1 MSESKTR
8 DPQKTSKGH
17 KMRIILRLCA
27 SVIALIP
34 IICYLIFLPMLPELL
49 PVKADSAGLLTVEVP
64 KVSIDMIVFTLQGLI
79 GVIVMYAV
87 KFLTDGFMKRT
98 FRNKNQI
105 YKTKNTMASLTLAIS
120 LLLSLSWFLTIVP
133 LLGR

>member
-1 MSESKTR
+1 MSESKSR
-8 DPQKTSKGH
+8 DTEETGRGH
-17 KMRIILRLCA
+17 RMRIILRLCA
-27 SVIALIP
+27 CIIALVP
-34 IICYLIFLPMLPELL
+34 VICYLIFLPMLPELL

-64 KVSIDMIVFTLQGLI
+64 KISIDMIVFTLQGLI
-79 GVIVMYAV
+79 GVAVMYAV

-98 FRNKNQI
+98 FRNKSQI

-133 LLGR
+133 LLSR